1 MRIDGIAALQQAATN
16 YRTHGA
22 ARVVA
27 CFHGVVALGMSGGAA
42 FVLLPRGLSAEGGP
56 EVSSGPRYLIC
67 LGFACTRKPGYC
79 CHTFKH
85 WTCHSGLPVN
95 VTGARCSGQM
105 SYHGRV
111 RTGE

>member
-56 EVSSGPRYLIC
+56 EV
-67 LGFACTRKPGYC
+67 GYGVGR
-79 CHTFKH
+79 HTLLAHTYEMFC
-85 WTCHSGLPVN
+85 WP
-95 VTGARCSGQM
+95 
-105 SYHGRV
+105 
-111 RTGE
+111 

>member
-16 YRTHGA
+16 YRMHGA

-56 EVSSGPRYLIC
+56 EASFMHEWLAPPLLDC
-67 LGFACTRKPGYC
+67 MHRKFSLLLLTHLC
-79 CHTFKH
+79 CRG
-85 WTCHSGLPVN
+85 CHAGLLMEAVE
-95 VTGARCSGQM
+95 RC
-105 SYHGRV
+105 
-111 RTGE
+111 

>member
-1 MRIDGIAALQQAATN
+1 MRIDSIAALQQAATN

-56 EVSSGPRYLIC
+56 EVRSVVDFAPTAVARQQASSNQFP
-67 LGFACTRKPGYC
+67 
-79 CHTFKH
+79 
-85 WTCHSGLPVN
+85 
-95 VTGARCSGQM
+95 
-105 SYHGRV
+105 
-111 RTGE
+111 

>member
-1 MRIDGIAALQQAATN
+1 MRADAIGALQQAATN

-56 EVSSGPRYLIC
+56 EVNRDPLPAPSLSE
-67 LGFACTRKPGYC
+67 T
-79 CHTFKH
+79 KH
-85 WTCHSGLPVN
+85 QNKLSFSKRRLRLLPC
-95 VTGARCSGQM
+95 R
-105 SYHGRV
+105 
-111 RTGE
+111 

>member
-1 MRIDGIAALQQAATN
+1 MRIDSITTLQQAATN

-56 EVSSGPRYLIC
+56 EVRSVVAL
-67 LGFACTRKPGYC
+67 CTDC
-79 CHTFKH
+79 CCKAA
-85 WTCHSGLPVN
+85 SQQQPVPVSIGLHVWSLAS
-95 VTGARCSGQM
+95 TAF
-105 SYHGRV
+105 
-111 RTGE
+111 